1 MIPWILPAG
10 IKIWVMERGVVINS
24 GRVPYPE
31 AWAIQKK
38 LHALR
43 SKGFIPDTLW
53 LLEHDPVIT
62 LGRKGHRENIV
73 VSFDYLKKEGIEVY
87 EVERGGDVTYHG
99 PGQLMGYMFFR
110 IRGLDEVRPFVRKI
124 ERAVLGVLH
133 ELNIDAETRE
143 GYTGV
148 WVGNDK
154 ICAIGVAVSNWT
166 TFHGFA
172 LYVNPI
178 KEHFDYIIP
187 CGLKG
192 KGVTSIFEQAGIDD
206 MEMVRELVIKHFAR
220 VFERDF
226 REMELEEV
234 LAKTEKEVDHV
245 RY

>member
-1 MIPWILPAG
+1 M
-10 IKIWVMERGVVINS
+10 VINS
-24 GRVPYPE
+24 GRVPYAE

-43 SKGFIPDTLW
+43 AKGFIPDTLW

-62 LGRKGHRENIV
+62 LGRKGHRENIL
-73 VSFDYLKKEGIEVY
+73 VSFDFLRNQGIEVF

-110 IRGLDEVRPFVRKI
+110 IGGLDAVRPFVRKI
-124 ERAVLGVLH
+124 ERAIVAVLRDLGI
-133 ELNIDAETRE
+133 EATTRE

-154 ICAIGVAVSNWT
+154 ICAIGVAVSQWT

-178 KEHFDYIIP
+178 KEHFDYIVP

-192 KGVTSIFEQAGIDD
+192 KGITSIYDQVGIDD
-206 MEMVRELVIKHFAR
+206 MDLVRGLVVKHFSR
-220 VFERDF
+220 VFDRQFEEF
-226 REMELEEV
+226 ELEEI
-234 LAKTEKEVDHV
+234 LSKFEKEVDHV
-245 RY
+245 